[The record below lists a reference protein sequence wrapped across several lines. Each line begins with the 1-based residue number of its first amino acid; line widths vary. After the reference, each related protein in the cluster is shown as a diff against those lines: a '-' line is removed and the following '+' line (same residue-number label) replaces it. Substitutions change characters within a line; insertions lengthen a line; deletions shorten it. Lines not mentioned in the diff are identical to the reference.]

1 MYVWEMLGVLCVSLE
16 RKIHVLEWA
25 AAGVSMIIIRLYI
38 IKYHLR
44 ITSHNIPDLLVIL
57 SMYLIF
63 FLMWFMYIQ

>member
-1 MYVWEMLGVLCVSLE
+1 MLGVCIMYESKAKQSKV
-16 RKIHVLEWA
+16 KKNDVLEWA

-44 ITSHNIPDLLVIL
+44 ITSHNIPDLIVIL

-63 FLMWFMYIQ
+63 FSM